1 MSTINQHIY
10 LISDSTGETVSTI
23 ARSIYARFENIN
35 FIENKWALIRT
46 EKQIDKII
54 ETIKNKKGVVL
65 YTMINTKLEDY
76 LKRECS
82 DINVTSHNVLDSII
96 NKIENFYEIQPV
108 TKQAPGKQHSL
119 SEDYF
124 ERIESLQY
132 AIANDDGQRSN
143 DLEKADIIFF
153 GVSRTSK
160 TPTSIYLANKGYRVA
175 NIPYVL
181 DQRIE
186 LSNINKKTLVI
197 GLFASPERLQQIRAS
212 RLQSLKENKSTNY
225 INIEVLKKEIAEAKK
240 ICYRNKWSTI
250 DVTKKS
256 IEEIAAT
263 ALEYLKIF
271 RNKEMFNEN
280 NKV

>member
-23 ARSIYARFENIN
+23 ARSIYARFEKIN

-65 YTMINTKLEDY
+65 YTMINTKLEEY

-197 GLFASPERLQQIRAS
+197 GLFASPERLQQIRTS
-212 RLQSLKENKSTNY
+212 RLQSLKEKKSTNY